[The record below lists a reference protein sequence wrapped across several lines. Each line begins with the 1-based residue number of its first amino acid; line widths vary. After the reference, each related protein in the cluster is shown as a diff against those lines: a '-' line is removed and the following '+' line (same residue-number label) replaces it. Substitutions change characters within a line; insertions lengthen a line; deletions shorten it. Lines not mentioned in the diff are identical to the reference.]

1 MGGDSI
7 SREAAKIVMEIDDER
22 EGHWLG
28 FALLFLFKQ
37 EDPMTGMGSLLC
49 EYSEHIKEMEFAKD
63 DCLTTVKTMAAGIC
77 IGTEWDLHRLFVEE
91 CCVRKLKLGLA
102 WFGLAATTWIYFSVL
117 SAGAQDDSASQVPV
131 GDLLPVLRTNNI
143 AQQA

>member
-1 MGGDSI
+1 MSVKTDCSTGGKDSGFTMGGDSI

-77 IGTEWDLHRLFVEE
+77 VGPEWDLHRLFV
-91 CCVRKLKLGLA
+91 RSAASGSLSWGSRGLG
-102 WFGLAATTWIYFSVL
+102 
-117 SAGAQDDSASQVPV
+117 
-131 GDLLPVLRTNNI
+131 
-143 AQQA
+143 